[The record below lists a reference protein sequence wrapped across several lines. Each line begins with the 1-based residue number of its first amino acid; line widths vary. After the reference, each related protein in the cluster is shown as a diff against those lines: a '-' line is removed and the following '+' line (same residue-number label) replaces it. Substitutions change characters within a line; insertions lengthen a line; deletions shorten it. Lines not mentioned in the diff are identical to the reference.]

1 MYLEYAGATLSRE
14 DHDRLRGVFEGC
26 MSEAPG
32 GWSPS
37 RDVELANGEV
47 AGSKSGSGDEEVFT
61 DAGWR
66 AALAAV
72 DESRVKPKTENR
84 RRRNERYHR
93 ARRNLAEADRRWKA
107 ANADYKNARSAVK
120 RARHEVHKTRK
131 AVRVEFR

>member
-1 MYLEYAGATLSRE
+1 
-14 DHDRLRGVFEGC
+14 
-26 MSEAPG
+26 MSASPG

-37 RDVELANGEV
+37 SDVELANGEV

-72 DESRVKPKTENR
+72 DQSRVKPKTEDR

-107 ANADYKNARSAVK
+107 ASEDYKNARSAVK